1 MSKWTDHIP
10 GATDA
15 HIENTEDFHYE
26 TTTVGP
32 DERVIKSQ
40 DLDALELHILH
51 VADRA
56 RYYDDYPTT
65 QAKFND
71 MILKIQ
77 RLANQIRK
85 NSRIS

>member
-1 MSKWTDHIP
+1 MSKWTDHM
-10 GATDA
+10 TEEELA
-15 HIENTEDFHYE
+15 HVEDFHYE

-32 DERVIKSQ
+32 DERVIKSE